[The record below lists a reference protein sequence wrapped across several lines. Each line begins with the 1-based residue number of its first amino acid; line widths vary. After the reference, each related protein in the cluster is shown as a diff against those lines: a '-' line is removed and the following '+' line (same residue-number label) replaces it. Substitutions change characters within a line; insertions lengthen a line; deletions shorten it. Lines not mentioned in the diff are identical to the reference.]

1 MGKWVMYIMVIYRPA
16 ALIRRRGRSDQEVLN
31 MKSHIL
37 GALLLL
43 IAVSSSGC
51 AAGVVMDERSVGT
64 QLSDAEIVTS
74 VKSSLLGDDMSK
86 GLDVHVYS
94 FKAHVYLVG
103 EVDNAYRKHT
113 VTIAEKT
120 EGVRQ
125 VTAHWFPVGTSDGGN
140 DLAIETRVA
149 KALLFAKDVRSTQ
162 VEVEVW
168 GGNVVLLGLMESRAD
183 IDRAVSATKG
193 VSGVKSVTS
202 YLTVMR

>member
-1 MGKWVMYIMVIYRPA
+1 
-16 ALIRRRGRSDQEVLN
+16 
-31 MKSHIL
+31 MKRYIL

-43 IAVSSSGC
+43 IAVSGSGC

-64 QLSDAEIVTS
+64 QLSDAEIATS

-103 EVDNAYRKHT
+103 EADPAYRAHIVK
-113 VTIAEKT
+113 IAEKT
-120 EGVRQ
+120 EGVRK
-125 VTAHWFPVGTSDGGN
+125 VTAHWFPIGTSDGGN
-140 DLAIETRVA
+140 DLAVETKVA
-149 KALLFAKDVRSTQ
+149 KALIFAKDVSSTQ

-168 GGNVVLLGLMESRAD
+168 GGHVVLLGLMGSKAD
-183 IDRAVSATKG
+183 IERAIAATKG